1 MNLSF
6 LLEKGALRR
15 IAAES
20 VATVATVAVATS
32 DKVNVIG
39 DKTTIF
45 TARPVAT
52 PATPATPRFRRLEVQ
67 EEQLVRAILKHI
79 GENSP
84 TCVEE
89 VLGQCRTNPDALK
102 FWLERSKDLPGQ
114 TQLSDVSCGDCCQFK
129 RSTHPHLGHC
139 LANEHEALAGL
150 WDSDRRKCASF
161 TNLKG

>member
-6 LLEKGALRR
+6 MLEKGALRR

-39 DKTTIF
+39 DKTTTF
-45 TARPVAT
+45 TVIPVAT
-52 PATPATPRFRRLEVQ
+52 SATSRFRRLEVQ

-79 GENSP
+79 GESNP

-114 TQLSDVSCGDCCQFK
+114 TQPSDVSCGDCCQFK
-129 RSTHPHLGHC
+129 RAAHPH
-139 LANEHEALAGL
+139 
-150 WDSDRRKCASF
+150 WVIV
-161 TNLKG
+161 